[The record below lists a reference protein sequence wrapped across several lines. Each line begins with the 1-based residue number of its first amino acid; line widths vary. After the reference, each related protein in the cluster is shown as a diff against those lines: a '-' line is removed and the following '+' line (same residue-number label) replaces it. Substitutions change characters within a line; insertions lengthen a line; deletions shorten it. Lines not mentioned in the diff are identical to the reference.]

1 MFQKNQAIKMMN
13 YIKFLCAR
21 FIIILS
27 DIYFRTKRPKKI
39 RQEKFWTKSSLHV

>member
-1 MFQKNQAIKMMN
+1 MFQKNQAIKMLN

-21 FIIILS
+21 FFIILS

-39 RQEKFWTKSSLHV
+39 RQEKF